1 MCPNLSLVSASL
13 VKNRGLEPFHTFYRM
28 CPMAFLLFLIMSMY
42 ITCPGNKV
50 LYSVVVCFSHRYYPT
65 PKTF

>member
-28 CPMAFLLFLIMSMY
+28 CPMAFLLILIMSMY
-42 ITCPGNKV
+42 VTDPGK
-50 LYSVVVCFSHRYYPT
+50 LCISVVVCFSYRFYPT
-65 PKTF
+65 PSTF